1 MSKITKVEHSKG
13 QKHPGKSNWSK
24 VVGNSKPVV
33 DDDNPELAR
42 NPKIKF
48 KKAEKSKS

>member
-1 MSKITKVEHSKG
+1 MSKFTKVEHSKG

-24 VVGNSKPVV
+24 VTSSSKPVV
-33 DDDNPELAR
+33 DDENPELVK
-42 NPKIKF
+42 NPGIKF